1 VAPDGTPLGPLS
13 ADAAE
18 RLKTFNTGHGLRK
31 DTFENGPAGDM
42 ARAKLGADAAA
53 KAFVSGPK
61 GFEVGQ
67 SVLNAGGTEALANM
81 KDIAV
86 GRLQAELKGKP
97 LDQKALNAFK
107 TKHFDALRAIDT
119 ADIAQKTANAPQ
131 MLTNQHLAP
140 RFSDSFNDAARARTA
155 VQNFENTAAA
165 KFLGKEGGDVVNH
178 VRGLM
183 QAKDST
189 PIRALVQQAEQLDGA
204 PNGPTVAGLRRA
216 AAQAFENDFEAA
228 GPRGIIKALRDRRA
242 NLDAIFEPEA
252 VAQMEKVADSIEK
265 SATVQALGRQTTGSP
280 TGERTAGMKNLDAQL
295 AATVGK
301 DVHSGVLD
309 TGMAIAMW
317 EALQAAGSKLAHGD
331 ILGAA
336 GHVFGVGALGIFKAK
351 LEHALATRNLKAETN
366 VTRLFSKGLASRE
379 VGVAMLE
386 RAINADGTPNQL
398 AIEHMADALAGAEA
412 GQQREGRASGG
423 RIGKPEDAARKMIEA
438 VGRARKMDTAQTKP
452 LLQVSDHAVAT
463 ALAAAGRNI

>member
-1 VAPDGTPLGPLS
+1 MAGDGAPLEPLS
-13 ADAAE
+13 PEAAGDL
-18 RLKTFNTGHGLRK
+18 RLFNTGHGLRK

-42 ARAKLGADAAA
+42 AKAKLGADAAA
-53 KAFVSGPK
+53 KAFVSGSK

-67 SVLNAGGTEALANM
+67 SVLNAGGAEALANM

-107 TKHFDALRAIDT
+107 TKHFDALRAID
-119 ADIAQKTANAPQ
+119 DKNGGPGS
-131 MLTNQHLAP
+131 
-140 RFSDSFNDAARARTA
+140 FSNSFNDAAAARTA

-204 PNGPTVAGLRRA
+204 PNGPTVTGLRRA
-216 AAQAFENDFEAA
+216 AAQAFENDFDAA
-228 GPRGIIKALRDRRA
+228 GPRDIIKALRDRRA

-265 SATVQALGRQTTGSP
+265 SATVQALGRQTVGSP

-301 DVHSGVLD
+301 DVHSGVMD
-309 TGMAIAMW
+309 TGMAIATW
-317 EALQAAGSKLAHGD
+317 EMLKEAGGSLLRGD
-331 ILGAA
+331 VAGAA
-336 GHVFGVGALGIFKAK
+336 ARAGGIGAMNLFKAK
-351 LEHALATRNLKAETN
+351 LEHALAARRLKTETN
-366 VTRLFSKGLASRE
+366 VTRLFSQGLASRE
-379 VGVAMLE
+379 VGAAMLE

-398 AIEHMADALAGAEA
+398 AIEHMADALAATEA
-412 GQQREGRASGG
+412 SQQREGRAAGG
-423 RIGKPEDAARKMIEA
+423 RIGKPEDAARKMIDA

-463 ALAAAGRNI
+463 ALAAAGRSI